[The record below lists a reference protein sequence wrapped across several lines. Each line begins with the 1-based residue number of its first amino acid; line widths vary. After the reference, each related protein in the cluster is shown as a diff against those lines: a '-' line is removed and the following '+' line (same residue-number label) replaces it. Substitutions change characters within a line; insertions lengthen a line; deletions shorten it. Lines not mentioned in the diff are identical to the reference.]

1 MPLNTSIAGVPAA
14 TCLNSVRRNY
24 SQAIAYACQSMN
36 ADKDEIDKN
45 EWIIEKMKLEPFSL
59 FPLGSDGQPVTDGQS
74 VELNGLAHRN
84 NISELADKTF
94 ICEPILSVKRMR
106 DVDASIDNICPDL
119 ASLIYR
125 SPYRNILLN
134 QHYFDLYES
143 MTRWLNIDWTT
154 ELQMKYV
161 CAQVLAGAVL
171 LNTNNG
177 EAIII
182 NTIEIYGDMKSVDIH
197 RALSSPSND
206 LYAIPSAMYSD
217 IWPSVYNTRDGRKLT
232 INSHSCSGLATSN
245 LRLDI

>member
-1 MPLNTSIAGVPAA
+1 
-14 TCLNSVRRNY
+14 
-24 SQAIAYACQSMN
+24 MN
-36 ADKDEIDKN
+36 HREN
-45 EWIIEKMKLEPFSL
+45 EVGTIFL

-94 ICEPILSVKRMR
+94 ICEPILSVKRKR

-143 MTRWLNIDWTT
+143 MTRWLSIDWTT
-154 ELQMKYV
+154 EPQMKYV

-182 NTIEIYGDMKSVDIH
+182 NTIEIYGDTKSVDIH

-232 INSHSCSGLATSN
+232 TNSHSCSGLATSN

>member
-1 MPLNTSIAGVPAA
+1 MPLNTSIADVLAA

-24 SQAIAYACQSMN
+24 SQAIVYACQLMN

-59 FPLGSDGQPVTDGQS
+59 FPLGPDEQPMADEQPVK
-74 VELNGLAHRN
+74 LHGLAHRN

-94 ICEPILSVKRMR
+94 VCEPILSVKRKR
-106 DVDASIDNICPDL
+106 DVDASIDNVCPDL

-143 MTRWLNIDWTT
+143 TTRWLNTDWTT
-154 ELQMKYV
+154 EPQMKYV
-161 CAQVLAGAVL
+161 CAGAVL

-182 NTIEIYGDMKSVDIH
+182 NTIEIYGDTKSVDTH
-197 RALSSPSND
+197 RALSSPSDD
-206 LYAIPSAMYSD
+206 LYAIPSTMYSD
-217 IWPSVYNTRDGRKLT
+217 VWPSVHNTRDGRKLT
-232 INSHSCSGLATSN
+232 INSHSCLGLATSN